1 MSVSPRMALWREP
14 PPCWI
19 CGLQL
24 TALVLPFAL
33 ILMVY
38 VPMGWRLL
46 LRPTNLREM
55 GHWTSYWIIHQW
67 ATKWVSDAAGAFLA
81 MLAASCR
88 DDSVGRQLNAK
99 TDIHGPWSLTCTGFG
114 DPNCLNISND
124 SAIKCRSPGQKSAI
138 IYSSTCRWKVRCIW
152 SFTAE
157 LHCSVPLKTWSGW
170 GRVLKSGKQTKA
182 CYQHLS
188 NKFLSMWPL

>member
-170 GRVLKSGKQTKA
+170 GRVLKSGKQTKV

>member
-55 GHWTSYWIIHQW
+55 GHWIIHQW
-67 ATKWVSDAAGAFLA
+67 ATKWVSDAAVAFLV

-88 DDSVGRQLNAK
+88 DDSVGRQLKAK
-99 TDIHGPWSLTCTGFG
+99 TDIHGPWSLTCTSFG
-114 DPNCLNISND
+114 DPNCLKDNIYALDKRFNLRTH
-124 SAIKCRSPGQKSAI
+124 KFLFK
-138 IYSSTCRWKVRCIW
+138 KV
-152 SFTAE
+152 
-157 LHCSVPLKTWSGW
+157 
-170 GRVLKSGKQTKA
+170 

-188 NKFLSMWPL
+188 NKFLTMWPL

>member
-1 MSVSPRMALWREP
+1 MSVSPRMELWREP

-55 GHWTSYWIIHQW
+55 GHWIIHQW
-67 ATKWVSDAAGAFLA
+67 ATKWVSDAAGAFLV

-88 DDSVGRQLNAK
+88 DDSVGRQLKAK

-152 SFTAE
+152 SFKAE

>member
-38 VPMGWRLL
+38 VPMGWHLL

-55 GHWTSYWIIHQW
+55 GHWIIHQW
-67 ATKWVSDAAGAFLA
+67 ATKWVSDAAVAFLV

>member
-1 MSVSPRMALWREP
+1 MSVSPRMELWREP

-55 GHWTSYWIIHQW
+55 GHWIIHQW
-67 ATKWVSDAAGAFLA
+67 ATKWVSDAAGAFLV

-88 DDSVGRQLNAK
+88 DDSVGRQLKAK